1 MAREHGRL
9 AYTLF
14 RDRDFRS
21 LSRSAQALYMQL
33 LAQKEINNA
42 GVCPLMVS
50 KWARGCD
57 ELDEA
62 AVWASL
68 GELQAARFVYFDEE
82 SEELLV
88 RSFIRN
94 DGILKQP
101 NLVKNALRC
110 AEQVESAVLRGVL
123 AEELRRLGR
132 RDAEIVADG
141 LDGRVSKPISNP
153 SETLPES
160 LNPSETLSKPRG
172 VGEGVGEGGTLT
184 SVGTCGGGSRASARD
199 AAAPPLGNLDPN
211 NPRCLKHADVPAD
224 EMGPSCRACKRVRE
238 WCETAPERGKADDLA
253 AARSRREAIDA
264 CGLCDDGGWL
274 VGVEPVR
281 KCSHLR
287 PAQES

>member
-14 RDRDFRS
+14 RDSDFRA

-62 AVWASL
+62 AVWVTL
-68 GELQAARFVYFDEE
+68 RELQAARFVFFDEE

-110 AEQVESAVLRGVL
+110 AEQVESETLRGVL

-141 LDGRVSKPISNP
+141 LDGRVSEPIANP
-153 SETLPES
+153 SETLPEP

-184 SVGTCGGGSRASARD
+184 SVGTCGGGSRASARE
-199 AAAPPLGNLDPN
+199 ATAPPPGNLDPS
-211 NPRCLKHADVPAD
+211 NPRCPKHLTVLADD
-224 EMGPSCRACKRVRE
+224 MGPNCRACRRVRE
-238 WCETAPERGKADDLA
+238 WCESAPDRAAADDLSA
-253 AARSRREAIDA
+253 RRSRREAIDA
-264 CGLCDDGGWL
+264 CGLCDDTGYVL
-274 VGVEPVR
+274 GVEPVR
-281 KCSHLR
+281 RCAHLR